1 MTLTAVVLFTGWVV
15 GSIGLMTI
23 PGKERT
29 WKSSAVVALLFL
41 CGGEATFLFWHFHPS
56 QTSGPLSGPQ
66 FEELSKI
73 SSFFGAN
80 NEIEWRDFF
89 DFPHMIAKNAF
100 VAKEKIRLRK
110 AGKVDEFY
118 LGNYQGGDEQMF
130 VDFNDGAYD
139 SQGRFEVHVDP
150 HQLEG
155 IIVTAKYLQATRQL
169 LAFENSA
176 LVPRAV
182 VSAIQAVDL
191 TASENVS
198 LLLDLI
204 NEKLKTDEGYVMY
217 ENSSKSKYYKGID
230 SIFAQR
236 FEPIQPKA
244 KNVIEAIKYYWRAN

>member
-1 MTLTAVVLFTGWVV
+1 
-15 GSIGLMTI
+15 
-23 PGKERT
+23 
-29 WKSSAVVALLFL
+29 
-41 CGGEATFLFWHFHPS
+41 
-56 QTSGPLSGPQ
+56 
-66 FEELSKI
+66 
-73 SSFFGAN
+73 
-80 NEIEWRDFF
+80 
-89 DFPHMIAKNAF
+89 
-100 VAKEKIRLRK
+100 
-110 AGKVDEFY
+110 
-118 LGNYQGGDEQMF
+118 
-130 VDFNDGAYD
+130 
-139 SQGRFEVHVDP
+139 
-150 HQLEG
+150 
-155 IIVTAKYLQATRQL
+155 